1 MAIFARINDIGEV
14 LQVDSVNNV
23 VLLDS
28 GGQESELIGVQFLRD
43 LYKEQTSKWV
53 QGSYNTYGGVH
64 RLGGTPFRMNAPGE
78 GFKYDADRDA
88 FIPPKPFESWVLN
101 DSTCLW
107 EAPSP
112 QPTDPSPSAY
122 AWDEATESWINK
134 TI

>member
-1 MAIFARINDIGEV
+1 MAIFARLNDVGEV
-14 LQVDSVNNV
+14 LQVDAVNNV

-28 GGQESELIGVQFLRD
+28 GGQESELIGIQFLRD

-78 GFKYDADRDA
+78 GFKYDAERDA

-101 DSTCLW
+101 ESTCLW
-107 EAPSP
+107 EAPVS

-122 AWDEATESWINK
+122 VWDEATLSWINK
-134 TI
+134 TV

>member
-1 MAIFARINDIGEV
+1 MAIFARINDVGEV
-14 LQVDSVNNV
+14 LQVDAVNNV

-28 GGQESELIGVQFLRD
+28 GGQESELIGIQFLRD

-78 GFKYDADRDA
+78 GFKYDAERDA

-101 DSTCLW
+101 ESTCLW
-107 EAPSP
+107 EAPVS

-122 AWDEATESWINK
+122 VWDEATLSWINK
-134 TI
+134 TV